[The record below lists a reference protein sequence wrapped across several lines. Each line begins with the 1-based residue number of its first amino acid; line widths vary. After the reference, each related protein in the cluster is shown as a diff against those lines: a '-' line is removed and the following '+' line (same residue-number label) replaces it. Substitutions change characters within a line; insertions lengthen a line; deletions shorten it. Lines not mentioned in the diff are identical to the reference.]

1 MIVGVMTA
9 QLYLH
14 GITSLKDKRR
24 IVKSVIERLKS
35 RFNIS
40 VSEVDHNDLKTSAVL
55 AMAMVS
61 NDTRFVNQQLDKVI
75 DFMRNDGRFALGPVE
90 RETF

>member
-1 MIVGVMTA
+1 MIVGVMKT

-14 GITSLKDKRR
+14 GVTSLKEKRR
-24 IVKSVIERLKS
+24 IVKSVIERLRN
-35 RFNIS
+35 RFNVSI
-40 VSEVDHNDLKTSAVL
+40 SEVDHNDIRTSAIL
-55 AMAMVS
+55 AMALVS
-61 NDTRFVNQQLDKVI
+61 NDTRFIDRQLDKII

>member
-1 MIVGVMTA
+1 MSV

-14 GITSLKDKRR
+14 GITSLKGKRR

-35 RFNIS
+35 RFNVS
-40 VSEVDHNDLKTSAVL
+40 VSEVDHNDIRTSAVI
-55 AMAMVS
+55 AMAVVS
-61 NDTRFVNQQLDKVI
+61 NDTRFVNQQLDKII
-75 DFMRNDGRFALGPVE
+75 DFIRNDGRFTLGPVE